1 MKLNY
6 LSYTKIIENKL
17 YLSYTRSL
25 RLNSVCLT
33 RRSLRLNLTQ
43 RLSRLNSTCLTRISL
58 RSVYWDFNTEQNIN
72 QLHCHCHCHKIYI
85 QQLVYQVEA
94 KSLVYIPVFP
104 RNCGFVI
111 FDHFKH
117 CQLPENEESIN
128 NMIIDL
134 EILLGCLFQM
144 IKLSLMLVQH

>member
-72 QLHCHCHCHKIYI
+72 QLHCHCHKIYI